1 MLLFPSAWD
10 LPDPALAGR
19 FFTTEPP
26 GNPSEGAKELYTEYR
41 SDLDSKVMFYG
52 SEYCPGD
59 TSRRSLTLSGIDIP
73 AGSEKF
79 KKID

>member
-1 MLLFPSAWD
+1 MEPTS
-10 LPDPALAGR
+10 PALAGG

-26 GNPSEGAKELYTEYR
+26 GNPSDGAKEPYTEYR
-41 SDLDSKVMFYG
+41 SDLDSKAIFYG
-52 SEYCPGD
+52 SEHCPGD
-59 TSRRSLTLSGIDIP
+59 TSRRSLTLSGIDFL